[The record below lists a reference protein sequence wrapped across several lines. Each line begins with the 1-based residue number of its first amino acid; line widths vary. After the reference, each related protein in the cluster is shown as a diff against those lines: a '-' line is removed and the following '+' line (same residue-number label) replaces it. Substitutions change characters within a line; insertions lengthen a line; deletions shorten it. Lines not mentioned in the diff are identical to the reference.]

1 MSLIVIF
8 TTSYRWIL
16 LLFERT
22 LNLQHMARNVF
33 GFVWV
38 YRVLVLSRG
47 DFESIAA

>member
-1 MSLIVIF
+1 MILILIF
-8 TTSYRWIL
+8 STSYRWIF

-22 LNLQHMARNVF
+22 LNLQHMAGNVF

-38 YRVLVLSRG
+38 DRILVLSRG